1 MIKYYEHLL
10 KDFKK
15 IPGVVIVYGSVATEK
30 SRPDSDIDI
39 AIFSDNDNAKNIAG
53 KIADKILFTNGK
65 VISIFFLS
73 YKNLKKRWDEPF
85 IQDILGGEIIHGRK
99 LFKRISS

>member
-1 MIKYYEHLL
+1 M
-10 KDFKK
+10 DFKNV
-15 IPGVVIVYGSVATEK
+15 PGIVIVYGSVAREK

-39 AIFSDNDNAKNIAG
+39 AVFSNDKKSKDKAA

-65 VISIFFLS
+65 VVSIFFLS
-73 YKNLKKRWDEPF
+73 LDNLKDRWNEPF
-85 IQDILGGEIIHGRK
+85 IRDVLGGEIIHGRK